1 MKRIHGVA
9 RGRVQGVY
17 YRKSAEER
25 ADALNCTGW
34 IRNLPDGGV
43 EFEVQ
48 GENGRVDDFLRW
60 ARRGSSAARVDE
72 FEQYEM
78 DPVEGET
85 DFVTSFENG

>member
-9 RGRVQGVY
+9 KGRVQGVF

-25 ADALNCTGW
+25 AHALNVTGW
-34 IRNLPDGGV
+34 IRNLPDGAV

-48 GENGRVDDFLRW
+48 GDDGRVDDFLRW
-60 ARRGSSAARVDE
+60 ARQGSHKARVDE

-78 DPVEGET
+78 DLKDGEQE
-85 DFVTSFENG
+85 FATSFENG